1 MEDYR
6 RALEATKLKEE
17 EKQMIAKQE
26 PTNKLLLELLTT
38 ERIEEFNSLRAVS
51 NIYPNLSNANLS
63 NANLSNA
70 NLAFANVDYANL

>member
-17 EKQMIAKQE
+17 EKQMIGKQE
-26 PTNKLLLELLTT
+26 PTNKLLLELLKTD
-38 ERIEEFNSLRAVS
+38 RIEEFKSWVCCV

-70 NLAFANVDYANL
+70 NLGFANVDYANL